1 MVGAKEIRDVEEA
14 MKSGMFKGVRRV
26 LMSLAIVCVL
36 SAIAMVAQVVTGS
49 LSGTVTDQT
58 GAVVSGATVTLT
70 NLGNNSKQQ
79 ATSSDSGTFRFT
91 LLPVGRYDLE
101 VSKSGFRKLKVTD
114 AAVDANIEHGLGELK
129 LDLGQASESVEVTAA
144 PPLVESTQAQ
154 ISTDITGEALQTFAG
169 AGEDEGLDFLALT
182 LPGVGASRDN
192 NYANTN
198 GVGFSVDGIRGRNN
212 DQQIDGQNN
221 NDNSVTGP
229 ALFMSDADFVQE
241 YQATTGNFGPEYG
254 RNSGSVINVVTKNG
268 TNTWHGTIFGQETNS
283 VLTALTN
290 IEGQYEGIY
299 KPPRFNQEFTG
310 GSIGGPLLKNKIFI
324 FGGFDNLV
332 NSASGVYTSGGILTP
347 TPAGIGQLDAC
358 FPGSLSMQA
367 LTTYGP
373 FGIGGGSPTIA
384 PGTTTTAYFDGAPVN
399 NTTDPT
405 TAAPACGYQLS
416 GVQRTLPAG
425 YHDYDWIARLDVH
438 VSDRDSFNM
447 RYFYQKEL
455 YQTDYEGESAA
466 AGYPFSVPSLGQ
478 SGLIDWTHTFS
489 NRMLNELRIGYSRNN
504 VEFGNSTLGTVP
516 AQGAIASALTNV
528 AFTSSD
534 LLGFGPSTN
543 MPQGRIVNSYQLQDN
558 FEFTVGRHQLK
569 WGANITNQRSPNVFL
584 PNYNG
589 AYLFSDWGSFAANG
603 QFPTALDSSPN
614 PNPNLP
620 PIVTE
625 AGASSL
631 SVTAGNPK
639 FGFREWDTFFYV
651 GDDWKIKNNLT
662 LNLGL
667 TWSYLGQPANLF
679 HQETV
684 KQQTGPDPFWLT
696 SLPLSATTSP
706 SVGSVYSLF
715 GPSVGFAWSPNGP
728 LTGNGKTVLRGG
740 FRLTYDPSYYNTFLL
755 NAISAPVVLA
765 QTLEPTPATA
775 TTAPVPLGGGSGDIV
790 AAPFGPAVRAQY
802 SSSLATGVFD
812 PRNFDRTVTPPTF
825 RPDRYYQWSF
835 GIQRELVKDAAVEVR
850 YVGNHGNDGFQS
862 INANP
867 YIAGLAASYPNLV
880 PNGLTPC
887 TTPLSTVPN
896 ALGRVNC
903 SQGVTDETAN
913 TAFSNYDG
921 LQAEFRA
928 TNLFKQLTL
937 RTNYTWSHTL
947 DNVSEIFGTGYAGN
961 TSAYSQNVL
970 NYTGQEYGNSGL
982 NYPQT
987 WNLTFVEDIPF
998 LRSQPGVIG
1007 HVLGG
1012 WAVSGTYILQ
1022 SGQGYTPSQ
1031 IFINEASGGVAND
1044 SGFDAANNV
1053 YGGETSRP
1061 FLGSSGA
1068 PVTQVGIYAGD
1079 ACAVYLAGCGLAPNT
1094 LLSLN
1099 GINNGAVNTVTNS
1112 QVRYIANG
1120 AEADSIYGTPF
1131 GNVPRNSVRDYH
1143 TNIANFTLF
1152 KNIKFWERAT
1162 LRWNMSMLN
1171 VFNHPNYGNT
1181 LGGVQPFIEEA
1192 GVLGAYSTF
1201 GDPKVTSTGDLAC
1214 PAGSRCIFFGLKI
1227 IY

>member
-1 MVGAKEIRDVEEA
+1 MVGAKEIRGMEEA
-14 MKSGMFKGVRRV
+14 MKSGMFKGLLRV
-26 LMSLAIVCVL
+26 AMSLAIVCVL

-49 LSGTVTDQT
+49 ISGTVEDQT
-58 GAVVSGATVTLT
+58 GAVVSGAKVTLT
-70 NLGNNSKQQ
+70 NEGNNAKQE
-79 ATSSDSGTFRFT
+79 ATTSDTGAFRFT
-91 LLPVGRYDLE
+91 LLSVGRYDLD
-101 VSKSGFRKLKVTD
+101 VSKSGFRNLKVTG
-114 AAVDANIEHGLGELK
+114 AAVDANIEHGLGALK
-129 LDLGQASESVEVTAA
+129 MELGQASESVEVTAA

-169 AGEDEGLDFLALT
+169 VGENEGLDFLALT

-192 NYANTN
+192 NFANQN

-221 NDNSVTGP
+221 NDNSVAGP
-229 ALFMSDADFVQE
+229 ALFMSDSDFVEE

-254 RNSGSVINVVTKNG
+254 RNSGSVINVVTKSG
-268 TNTWHGTIFGQETNS
+268 TNNWHGTIFGQETNS

-310 GSIGGPLLKNKIFI
+310 GTIGGPLLKNKVFI

-332 NSASGVYTSGGILTP
+332 NSASGVYTSGGVLTP
-347 TPAGIGQLDAC
+347 TPAGIGQLEGC
-358 FPGSLSMQA
+358 FPTPSGPSTSMLA
-367 LTTYGP
+367 LAAYGP
-373 FGIGGGSPTIA
+373 FGVGGGAPTIA
-384 PGTTTTAYFDGAPVN
+384 PGTEQTVYFDNAPVN
-399 NTTDPT
+399 NTTDPIT
-405 TAAPACGYQLS
+405 GLPACGYQLA

-438 VSDRDSFNM
+438 VSDRDSFSI

-478 SGLIDWTHTFS
+478 SGLIDWTHIFS

-504 VEFGNSTLGTVP
+504 VEFGSGTLGTVP
-516 AQGAIASALTNV
+516 AQGAIAGALTNIT
-528 AFTSSD
+528 FTSSD

-558 FEFTVGRHQLK
+558 FDFTVGRHQLK

-589 AYLFSDWGSFAANG
+589 EYIFSDWVAYATNAPSAVNIT
-603 QFPTALDSSPN
+603 Q
-614 PNPNLP
+614 
-620 PIVTE
+620 
-625 AGASSL
+625 
-631 SVTAGNPK
+631 GNPK
-639 FGFREWDTFFYV
+639 FGFKEWDTFFYV

-715 GPSVGFAWSPNGP
+715 GPSIGFAWSPNGP
-728 LTGNGKTVLRGG
+728 LTGNGKTVVRGG

-765 QTLEPTPATA
+765 QTIIAPTAGLP
-775 TTAPVPLGGGSGDIV
+775 
-790 AAPFGPAVRAQY
+790 AAPFGPAIRSEYA
-802 SSSLATGVFD
+802 SSLATGVFD
-812 PRNFDRTVTPPTF
+812 PRDFDRTVTPPTF

-835 GIQRELVKDAAVEVR
+835 GVQREVVKDAAVEVR
-850 YVGNHGNDGFQS
+850 YVGNHGDDGFQS
-862 INANP
+862 IDVNP
-867 YIAGLAASYPNLV
+867 YIAGLATSYPNLV

-887 TTPLSTVPN
+887 TTPLLTVPS

-903 SQGVTDETAN
+903 SEGVTDETAN
-913 TAFSNYDG
+913 SAFSNYEG

-947 DNVSEIFGTGYAGN
+947 DNVSEIFGSGYAGN

-970 NYTGQEYGNSGL
+970 NYSGQEYGNSGI
-982 NYPQT
+982 NFPQT
-987 WNLTFVEDIPF
+987 WNLTLVEDIPF
-998 LRSQPGVIG
+998 LRSQPGIIG

-1031 IFINEASGGVAND
+1031 IFINEDSGGVAND
-1044 SGFDAANNV
+1044 VNFDLDNNGP

-1061 FLGSSGA
+1061 FVGSLSA
-1068 PVTQVGIYAGD
+1068 PVTQVGIYFQD
-1079 ACAVYLAGCGLAPNT
+1079 ACSVGFASSTACTATATYTPPPGNT
-1094 LLSLN
+1094 LVSLN
-1099 GINNGAVNTVTNS
+1099 SLNSTGTVATVSNS

-1131 GNVPRNSVRDYH
+1131 GNVARNSVRDFH
-1143 TNIANFTLF
+1143 TNIANFTLY
-1152 KNIKFWERAT
+1152 KNFKFWERAN
-1162 LRWNMSMLN
+1162 LRWDMSMLN

-1181 LGGVQPFIEEA
+1181 FGGIQPFIEEA
-1192 GVLGAYSTF
+1192 GVPGAYTTF
-1201 GDPKVTSTGDLAC
+1201 GDPRVTSTADIAC

-1227 IY
+1227 MY